1 MGASFHWYLG
11 KHFANDYEGQPRTNE
26 MVIGRKMNTRKENR
40 IMTDLKQAAM
50 LLRDKNLVWS
60 ADLDSIRED
69 LALYLESAVISGQWQ
84 NPALQRIAQALIA
97 DENDL
102 SI

>member
-1 MGASFHWYLG
+1 MRARLIADF
-11 KHFANDYEGQPRTNE
+11 
-26 MVIGRKMNTRKENR
+26 
-40 IMTDLKQAAM
+40 KQAAS

-60 ADLDSIRED
+60 ADLDCIRED
-69 LALYLESAVISGQWQ
+69 LALYIESAIISGQIE
-84 NPALQRIAQALIA
+84 NGALQRIVQTLIA

>member
-1 MGASFHWYLG
+1 V
-11 KHFANDYEGQPRTNE
+11 N
-26 MVIGRKMNTRKENR
+26 NR
-40 IMTDLKQAAM
+40 MIADFRQAAA
-50 LLRDKNLVWS
+50 LLRDPNLVWS

-69 LALYLESAVISGQWQ
+69 LALYIESAVISGQMQ
-84 NPALQRIAQALIA
+84 NTALQRIVQSLIA

>member
-1 MGASFHWYLG
+1 M
-11 KHFANDYEGQPRTNE
+11 ANKRMSGD
-26 MVIGRKMNTRKENR
+26 R
-40 IMTDLKQAAM
+40 IYADFKQAAA

-69 LALYLESAVISGQWQ
+69 LARYIDTKAILGGANNPHLVAVV
-84 NPALQRIAQALIA
+84 QRLIA

-102 SI
+102 TVS

>member
-1 MGASFHWYLG
+1 M
-11 KHFANDYEGQPRTNE
+11 ANKKLKDERDADLNA
-26 MVIGRKMNTRKENR
+26 R
-40 IMTDLKQAAM
+40 IYADFRQAAA
-50 LLRDKNLVWS
+50 LLRDKHLVWS

-69 LALYLESAVISGQWQ
+69 LAEYLEHRALFGVSNSEHLISVV
-84 NPALQRIAQALIA
+84 QRLIA

>member
-1 MGASFHWYLG
+1 
-11 KHFANDYEGQPRTNE
+11 
-26 MVIGRKMNTRKENR
+26 
-40 IMTDLKQAAM
+40 MTDLKQAAM

-84 NPALQRIAQALIA
+84 NPALQLIAQALIA
-97 DENDL
+97 GENDL

>member
-1 MGASFHWYLG
+1 MKDDRVYADF
-11 KHFANDYEGQPRTNE
+11 R
-26 MVIGRKMNTRKENR
+26 
-40 IMTDLKQAAM
+40 QAAA

-60 ADLDSIRED
+60 ADLDSIREE
-69 LALYLESAVISGQWQ
+69 LAHYLDAKAGLGNGNNPHLIAVV
-84 NPALQRIAQALIA
+84 QRLLA

>member
-1 MGASFHWYLG
+1 M
-11 KHFANDYEGQPRTNE
+11 ANKRGLKEDQEFLRNE
-26 MVIGRKMNTRKENR
+26 R
-40 IMTDLKQAAM
+40 IYTDFRQAAA
-50 LLRDKNLVWS
+50 LLRDKHLVWS

-69 LALYLESAVISGQWQ
+69 LAEYLEHCALLGSDNSEHLISVV
-84 NPALQRIAQALIA
+84 QRLIA

>member
-1 MGASFHWYLG
+1 VKDDRVYADF
-11 KHFANDYEGQPRTNE
+11 R
-26 MVIGRKMNTRKENR
+26 
-40 IMTDLKQAAM
+40 QAAA

-60 ADLDSIRED
+60 ADLDSIREE
-69 LALYLESAVISGQWQ
+69 LADYLDAKAGLRNENNPHLIAVV
-84 NPALQRIAQALIA
+84 QRLLA

>member
-1 MGASFHWYLG
+1 MKGDRVYADF
-11 KHFANDYEGQPRTNE
+11 R
-26 MVIGRKMNTRKENR
+26 
-40 IMTDLKQAAM
+40 QAAA

-60 ADLDSIRED
+60 ADLDCIRED
-69 LALYLESAVISGQWQ
+69 LAAYLETKSMLGSSN
-84 NPALQRIAQALIA
+84 NPHLVAIVQRLLA

>member
-1 MGASFHWYLG
+1 MKSERVTADF
-11 KHFANDYEGQPRTNE
+11 
-26 MVIGRKMNTRKENR
+26 
-40 IMTDLKQAAM
+40 KQAAA

-69 LALYLESAVISGQWQ
+69 LAEYLETRATLGSSNNPHLIAVV
-84 NPALQRIAQALIA
+84 QRLLA

>member
-1 MGASFHWYLG
+1 MRARLIADF
-11 KHFANDYEGQPRTNE
+11 
-26 MVIGRKMNTRKENR
+26 
-40 IMTDLKQAAM
+40 KQAAS

-60 ADLDSIRED
+60 ADLDCIRED
-69 LALYLESAVISGQWQ
+69 LALYIESAIISGQME
-84 NPALQRIAQALIA
+84 NGALQRIVQTLIA

>member
-1 MGASFHWYLG
+1 MKRDRVYADF
-11 KHFANDYEGQPRTNE
+11 
-26 MVIGRKMNTRKENR
+26 
-40 IMTDLKQAAM
+40 KQAAA

-60 ADLDSIRED
+60 ADLDCIRED
-69 LALYLESAVISGQWQ
+69 LAEYLETKATLGSAN
-84 NPALQRIAQALIA
+84 NPHLIAVVQRLLA

>member
-1 MGASFHWYLG
+1 M
-11 KHFANDYEGQPRTNE
+11 KTER
-26 MVIGRKMNTRKENR
+26 VIA
-40 IMTDLKQAAM
+40 DFKQAAA

-60 ADLDSIRED
+60 ADLDSIREE
-69 LALYLESAVISGQWQ
+69 LAEYIESKATLGNSNNPHLIAVV
-84 NPALQRIAQALIA
+84 QRLIA

>member
-1 MGASFHWYLG
+1 M
-11 KHFANDYEGQPRTNE
+11 ANKGITD
-26 MVIGRKMNTRKENR
+26 NR
-40 IMTDLKQAAM
+40 IYADFRQAAA

-69 LALYLESAVISGQWQ
+69 LAEYIESKATLGSSNNPHLVAVV
-84 NPALQRIAQALIA
+84 QRLLA

-102 SI
+102 AVD

>member
-1 MGASFHWYLG
+1 
-11 KHFANDYEGQPRTNE
+11 
-26 MVIGRKMNTRKENR
+26 MNKTRR
-40 IMTDLKQAAM
+40 IADFRQAAA

-69 LALYLESAVISGQWQ
+69 LADFLEQAVALGYDNNTSLQYIVQ
-84 NPALQRIAQALIA
+84 NLIA

-102 SI
+102 SIGE

>member
-1 MGASFHWYLG
+1 M
-11 KHFANDYEGQPRTNE
+11 ANKKLKDERDADLNA
-26 MVIGRKMNTRKENR
+26 R
-40 IMTDLKQAAM
+40 IYADFRQAAA

-60 ADLDSIRED
+60 ADLDCIRED
-69 LALYLESAVISGQWQ
+69 LANYIESRALFGQSNGQ
-84 NPALQRIAQALIA
+84 HLINVVQRLLD

>member
-1 MGASFHWYLG
+1 
-11 KHFANDYEGQPRTNE
+11 
-26 MVIGRKMNTRKENR
+26 MNKDR
-40 IMTDLKQAAM
+40 IYADFMQAAG

-60 ADLDSIRED
+60 ADLDSIREE
-69 LALYLESAVISGQWQ
+69 LADYLEAKASLGAANNPHLIAVV
-84 NPALQRIAQALIA
+84 QRLLA